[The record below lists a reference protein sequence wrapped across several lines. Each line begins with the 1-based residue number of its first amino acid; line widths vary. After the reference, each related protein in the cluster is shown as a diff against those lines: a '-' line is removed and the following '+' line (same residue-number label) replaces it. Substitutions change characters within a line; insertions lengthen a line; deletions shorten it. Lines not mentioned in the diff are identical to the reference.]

1 MNTPHLHPITRA
13 QPRTSTPQLHPHV
26 AAKVQALA
34 PDFETRILDLGCGS
48 GSLLER
54 LAGLGYRQLTGVD
67 IRPPATTAAIRYE
80 QADLDLFRL
89 DAAEGSFDLALAV
102 EVIEHIE
109 NSGLFLAELARLL
122 KPGGLALF
130 TTPNLHSA
138 EAKLLFSLADRLK
151 QFDAKGDPTHI
162 TPIVLFPFT
171 RLLNRHGFT
180 VLESWGFP
188 LDGSSPSSR
197 PAMRV
202 AARLVRPLL
211 SSRVQG
217 DNLIMIVQRK
227 SFDDFNREV
236 RFKTKAYE
244 LTSHYE

>member
-1 MNTPHLHPITRA
+1 MTPA

-26 AAKVQALA
+26 AAKVRALA
-34 PDFETRILDLGCGS
+34 ADPDTRILDLGCGS
-48 GSLLER
+48 GALLER

-67 IRPPATTAAIRYE
+67 IRPPAATAAIRYE

-89 DAAEGSFDLALAV
+89 DAADGSFDLALAV

-109 NSGLFLAELARLL
+109 NPGLFLAELARLL

-138 EAKLLFSLADRLK
+138 QAKLLFALGDRLK

-171 RLLNRHGFT
+171 RLLSRHGLT

-188 LDGSSPSSR
+188 LDGSSPTSR
-197 PAMRV
+197 PVMQLV
-202 AARLVRPLL
+202 ASLLRPLL
-211 SSRVQG
+211 RTRIAHG
-217 DNLIMIVQRK
+217 DTLCLLLQRSGADHPTTTGNL
-227 SFDDFNREV
+227 S
-236 RFKTKAYE
+236 KAE
-244 LTSHYE
+244 LLTAHYR